1 VLSGRESAI
10 VKTESAMPK
19 RSNKSLKLAAKVIK
33 KWEGFMPEPYLC
45 PGGVPTIGYG
55 STIWDNGNKVELDDC
70 KIDKERAEEV
80 LLHHIKE
87 VADQVR
93 SVLKHKLSDN
103 QEAALISFTYNL
115 GIGNLKRSTLLIL
128 INGGPMNQNIPREFK
143 RWNKAGGKILAGL
156 VARREEEANLWG

>member
-1 VLSGRESAI
+1 MA
-10 VKTESAMPK
+10 K
-19 RSNKSLKLAAKVIK
+19 RSNKSLKLAAKIIK

-55 STIWDNGNKVELDDC
+55 STRYENGDEVALEDC
-70 KIDKERAEEV
+70 EIDQKRGEEI
-80 LLHHIKE
+80 LLYYIKE

-115 GIGNLKRSTLLIL
+115 GIGNLKRSTLLLL
-128 INGGPMNQNIPREFK
+128 INGGPMNQNIPREFR
-143 RWNKAGGKILAGL
+143 RWNKAGGKVLAGL
-156 VARREEEANLWG
+156 TARREEEADLWG